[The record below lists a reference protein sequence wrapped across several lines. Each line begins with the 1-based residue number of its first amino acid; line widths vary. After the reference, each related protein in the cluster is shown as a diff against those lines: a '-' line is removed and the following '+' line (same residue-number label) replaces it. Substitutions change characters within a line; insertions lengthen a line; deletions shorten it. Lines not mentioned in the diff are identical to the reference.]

1 MVIINIGWRLLT
13 HGAIHGHRQMMTYL
27 QCNNNDLVATA
38 LRLFVDVISIHGL
51 PSIVR
56 EDFGVEKADIA
67 RFLLDCPE
75 RGIHRGSFIIGTFE
89 VLG

>member
-1 MVIINIGWRLLT
+1 
-13 HGAIHGHRQMMTYL
+13 MMTYL

-75 RGIHRGSFIIGTFE
+75 RDIHRGSFIIGTFE

>member
-1 MVIINIGWRLLT
+1 
-13 HGAIHGHRQMMTYL
+13 MMTYL

-56 EDFGVEKADIA
+56 EDFGVEKENIA

>member
-1 MVIINIGWRLLT
+1 
-13 HGAIHGHRQMMTYL
+13 MMTYL

-38 LRLFVDVISIHGL
+38 LRLFIDVISIHGL

-56 EDFGVEKADIA
+56 EDFGVKKVDIV

-75 RGIHRGSFIIGTFE
+75 RGIHRGSFITGTFE

>member
-1 MVIINIGWRLLT
+1 
-13 HGAIHGHRQMMTYL
+13 MMTYL